1 MYSLLAAGTSI
12 STPSQPY
19 LGFLPPPAYI
29 SLASSLVANPSL
41 TKKTSFRDAI
51 QDSDVALRY
60 LRCVQATIDSSA
72 YPAIRK
78 AFAFPEERNRRRAPG
93 NRSAAG
99 SASPEPGGDIE
110 RIAGSA
116 ANEDALWYRAED
128 FWHIVGWAFNCS
140 ILHRKRWTRWKL
152 WLGTILDFLEADWSI
167 CMDRSKA
174 SDASREAILQQS
186 LLWQYIVGQA
196 ETINRSMRRHMIGAI
211 LAMATKDAQKD
222 YPEVWQNETKR
233 PRKRKDDKQP
243 VGEVNFETGDMA
255 DYESDEEMQD
265 CSEDQDEGDEA
276 QQSSGI
282 LSNERVRNVHDAIV
296 SLGGQEA
303 IQLRHR
309 ILALVGCLHLIQG
322 FC

>member
-1 MYSLLAAGTSI
+1 
-12 STPSQPY
+12 
-19 LGFLPPPAYI
+19 
-29 SLASSLVANPSL
+29 
-41 TKKTSFRDAI
+41 
-51 QDSDVALRY
+51 
-60 LRCVQATIDSSA
+60 
-72 YPAIRK
+72 
-78 AFAFPEERNRRRAPG
+78 
-93 NRSAAG
+93 
-99 SASPEPGGDIE
+99 
-110 RIAGSA
+110 
-116 ANEDALWYRAED
+116 
-128 FWHIVGWAFNCS
+128 
-140 ILHRKRWTRWKL
+140 
-152 WLGTILDFLEADWSI
+152 
-167 CMDRSKA
+167 MDRSKA